1 MRRLTRRQRTSA
13 LVLAVIAVALVA
25 LDLGGSGLR
34 SAHSG
39 VRGTLGALYRG
50 TDSAL
55 SPMRRFLQGIPSAG
69 SNQDTISALRHDN
82 ADLRGQLA
90 AAQADRTTAAQLRAL
105 QVAANRGGY
114 SVLPARVIAFGPGAG
129 FDWTVT
135 LDVGTSSGVRVDQ
148 TVTDGADLVGR
159 VLHADRSS
167 SVVLLAADPQSG
179 VGVRDLRTGQL
190 GVATG
195 QGTHGFTLVPLDPN
209 TTLEVGDRIATGPAG
224 SSSFAAGLAVGTVT
238 SIRRTTSGPVEAIVA
253 ASSSPTSL
261 DLVGVILVGGQPVT
275 RAPLTPSSSG
285 PSVAAQG
292 GR

>member
-1 MRRLTRRQRTSA
+1 
-13 LVLAVIAVALVA
+13 
-25 LDLGGSGLR
+25 
-34 SAHSG
+34 
-39 VRGTLGALYRG
+39 
-50 TDSAL
+50 
-55 SPMRRFLQGIPSAG
+55 MRRFLQGIPSAG

-82 ADLRGQLA
+82 AELRGQLA